1 MNRTLKLYAIIFVA
15 LVAVLAIMQLTRKE
29 VTDWRKNYELNS
41 KTPFGLY
48 IFNKESSS
56 IFKNK
61 ITKISETPFEYYRAN
76 PKKKAHNIL
85 IIEQSLDQSSW
96 RKIVQEAKKGA
107 DVMIFQEH
115 LYGFVLDTLKIGSPA
130 NVNFEESNTVK
141 LTDLKF
147 KNDSIVI
154 DKLPGRSGFY
164 GVGKEVEILGLNN
177 SSSKK
182 IGANFIRR
190 KVGKGAIY
198 IHTEPLVLTNYYLLE
213 KQNYRYTQDV
223 LSYLPDRETI
233 WFNEKADVTSSS
245 EMRYIL
251 SQPALRNAWWLFLA
265 GMILF
270 IFFTAKRKQRIIP
283 TIEPLQNKSVDFV
296 KSIGNL
302 YLQEGDFHD
311 MMAKKAQYFLHKV
324 RLELLLDTSQLNDDF
339 VRKLNLKTGVSID
352 KITEAVGLMKK
363 AIDPYSSV
371 MKEDLE
377 RMNSLLDEIYK

>member
-15 LVAVLAIMQLTRKE
+15 LVAILVVMQLTRKE
-29 VTDWRKNYELNS
+29 VTDWRKNYELAS

-48 IFNKESSS
+48 VFNKESET
-56 IFKNK
+56 IFDKK
-61 ITKISETPFEYYRAN
+61 ITKVSEKPFEYYRAN
-76 PKKKAHNIL
+76 PKKAPHNIL
-85 IIEQSLDQSSW
+85 FIEQDLDPAS
-96 RKIVQEAKKGA
+96 RKKIMVEVQKGA
-107 DVMIFQEH
+107 NVMIFQENF
-115 LYGFVLDTLKIGSPA
+115 YGLDTDSLKIGNSSA
-130 NVNFEESNTVK
+130 INYDDVNTMELSDVK
-141 LTDLKF
+141 FQK
-147 KNDSIVI
+147 DSII
-154 DKLPGRSGFY
+154 LDRLPGRSGFY
-164 GVGKEVEILGLNN
+164 EVGKGVEILGTNTSTN
-177 SSSKK
+177 KRTS
-182 IGANFIRR
+182 ANFIKK

-213 KQNYRYTQDV
+213 KQNYRYAEDV
-223 LSYLPDRETI
+223 LSYLPNRETI
-233 WFNEKADVTSSS
+233 WFNEKVEVTSSS

-265 GMILF
+265 GMVLF

-324 RLELLLDTSQLNDDF
+324 RLELLLDTAQLNDDF
-339 VRKLNLKTGVSID
+339 IRKLNLKTGASME

-363 AIDPYSSV
+363 AMDPYASV
-371 MKEDLE
+371 MKEDLA